1 MNARPTAMSRL
12 GLCLA
17 VLAVLFV
24 LGGADDDKPKRAKI
38 GEKAPLFT
46 LTDVKGQERSLAKLS
61 GKIVILEWTNPE
73 CPFVRKHYGP
83 SRLMH
88 KTYEKIRELDKNAVW
103 LAIDSTHDTTAK
115 KLEFWIEQQKIKYP
129 ILLDTLGTVA
139 RQYDARRTP
148 HMFVIDKKG
157 VLRYHGAID
166 NNPLLTKQE
175 DEITNYVVQAVR
187 QIINE
192 ETVEPDHVEPYGC
205 TVKLKRTAPGG

>member
-12 GLCLA
+12 GVGLA

-24 LGGADDDKPKRAKI
+24 LGGADDEKPKRAKI
-38 GEKAPLFT
+38 GEKAPSFT
-46 LTDVKGQERSLAKLS
+46 LTDAKGQERSLDKLA

-73 CPFVRKHYGP
+73 CPFVRKHYGS

-103 LAIDSTHDTTAK
+103 LAIDSTQGTTAK
-115 KLEFWIEQQKIKYP
+115 KLEFWIEQHKIKYP
-129 ILLDTLGTVA
+129 ILLDELGTVA

-166 NNPLLTKQE
+166 DNALLNKPE
-175 DEITNYVVQAVR
+175 DEIINYVVQAVR
-187 QIINE
+187 QIING
-192 ETVEPDHVEPYGC
+192 ETVSPDHVEPYGC
-205 TVKLKRTAPGG
+205 TVKLKRSGPGG